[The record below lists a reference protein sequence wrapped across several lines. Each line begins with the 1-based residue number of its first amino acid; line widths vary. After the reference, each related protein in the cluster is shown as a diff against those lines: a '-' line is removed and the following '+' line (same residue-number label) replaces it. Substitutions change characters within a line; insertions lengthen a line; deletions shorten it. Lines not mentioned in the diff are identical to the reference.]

1 MDNFVERSG
10 GQVSEVI
17 VTRTA
22 DCPDLRLSGT
32 IEDEED
38 QIFEKVILRM
48 VAPLSLV
55 CLVLTGIVY
64 LIFPSPQK
72 QWAKD
77 KIVLINVVFSG
88 LFCALYFIFHLTN
101 PSTFHLDC
109 PNILCRFV
117 KYTLLIRISNGCNS
131 SSCLVSLRLT
141 CLSLAG

>member
-1 MDNFVERSG
+1 MQEDGDKWDETSSKVINSFCIDNLVERST

-17 VTRTA
+17 VTRMA
-22 DCPDLRLSGT
+22 DCPYHDASLSGAT
-32 IEDEED
+32 KKEEEN
-38 QIFEKVILRM
+38 FEQNILRI
-48 VAPLSLV
+48 VALASLV

-88 LFCALYFIFHLTN
+88 LFCALYLLFHLTN
-101 PSTFHLDC
+101 PSTFHIDC

-117 KYTLLIRISNGCNS
+117 F
-131 SSCLVSLRLT
+131 
-141 CLSLAG
+141 